1 MGQASRELGNNHS
14 RPRGPFIP
22 VQGSTVGHERAVKP
36 TKRLSI
42 LDPTIATARKPSL
55 RGTQQPRSPE
65 RPVTSRGANRKL
77 ATAWALRRRDVSGE
91 DGDEKVAES
100 IRIRRTEQLQGYFA
114 APASRETTRARHS
127 ASQDRHPAPLCGPT
141 PRPFHPE
148 RVRGECSGGAQA
160 VDTVRPASTSLRT

>member
-1 MGQASRELGNNHS
+1 M
-14 RPRGPFIP
+14 
-22 VQGSTVGHERAVKP
+22 GHERAVKP

-77 ATAWALRRRDVSGE
+77 ATAWALRRRDVSEE

-127 ASQDRHPAPLCGPT
+127 ASQGVHPAPLGG
-141 PRPFHPE
+141 R
-148 RVRGECSGGAQA
+148 RVPSASEEGLLRWCAGRGDGLPGKH
-160 VDTVRPASTSLRT
+160 